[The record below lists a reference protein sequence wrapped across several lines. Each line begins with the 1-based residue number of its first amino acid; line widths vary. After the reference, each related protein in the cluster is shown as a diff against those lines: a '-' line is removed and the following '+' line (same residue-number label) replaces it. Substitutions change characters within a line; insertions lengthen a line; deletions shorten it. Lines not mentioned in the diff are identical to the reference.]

1 MKPRVVLADDHV
13 LMVEGLRSLLAGHV
27 EFVGSAAD
35 GRTLVETAIRL
46 KPDIVILD
54 ISMPEMNG
62 IEAARLLRKELPGAR
77 LIFLTMHAD
86 PLYLSEALR
95 LGVSAYV
102 LKHSASME
110 LLKAIEVV
118 KRGETYIT
126 PLLREA
132 GVGSRRL
139 KGEPLAGADL
149 TSRQREVLQLVA
161 EGKSAKEIA
170 AQLQVSLKTAQFHK
184 SNVMRRLGLHS
195 TAELVKYAVRHGMTP
210 S

>member
-1 MKPRVVLADDHV
+1 MKPRVVIADDHV
-13 LMVEGLRSLLAGHV
+13 LMTEGVRSLLTRHV

-35 GRTLVETAIRL
+35 GRSLVEAAIRL
-46 KPDIVILD
+46 KPDIVISD

-62 IEAARLLRKELPGAR
+62 IEAALRLRKELPDTK

-102 LKHSASME
+102 LKQSASSE
-110 LLKAIEVV
+110 LLNAIEAVT
-118 KRGETYIT
+118 RGETYIT
-126 PLLREA
+126 PQLRES
-132 GVGSRRL
+132 GVGRPQLR
-139 KGEPLAGADL
+139 GESHTGVEL
-149 TSRQREVLQLVA
+149 TARQREVLQLAA

-170 AQLQVSLKTAQFHK
+170 TQLGVSVKTAQFHK
-184 SNVMRRLGLHS
+184 SNLMRKLGLHS
-195 TAELVKYAVRHGMTP
+195 TADLVKYAVRHGMTP